1 MKFVWVVLLLIFIKP
16 IVVIVK
22 VIWYVISFIVQY
34 IFIKFILG
42 ILDLFFKVFYKS
54 MKNVKDSCTII
65 RNLANLTY

>member
-16 IVVIVK
+16 IVAIVK
-22 VIWYVISFIVQY
+22 VIWYVFSFIVQY

-54 MKNVKDSCTII
+54 MKNVKDFCTII